1 MKTRYC
7 TIVGSLLLG
16 GATLLASCDR
26 DDDQDR
32 DMTKHYLLTVKAID
46 PDFAAVKDNVSLY
59 VFDDASKFTQLAQTT
74 LDKSTDLALEHGKS
88 YTVVAVP
95 HSADM
100 SLPTFAKGTLI
111 QDAQIVLATSVFADN
126 NNAAISPGDM
136 FHGTIS
142 LVDND
147 PVCGGTASKAN
158 KEIVNPITENQVLW
172 TRRKVAALTI
182 IARNVQAAM
191 GTTDTDFS
199 YVVRQ
204 TSGALALDG
213 TLKGTKVVYHPASHF
228 TTTNKD
234 LIAPMF
240 YTYASQTEDGFTLDI
255 YKGNSLVR
263 SYTTDGDENPYLLK
277 EGKHTVVL
285 IDFGS
290 ASSGA
295 QMNVNF
301 SVKDW
306 TDAGIN
312 QAF

>member
-1 MKTRYC
+1 MKTRYFA
-7 TIVGSLLLG
+7 IVGSLLLSS
-16 GATLLASCDR
+16 ATLLASCDR
-26 DDDQDR
+26 DDDHDR
-32 DMTKHYLLTVKAID
+32 DMTKHYLLTVKAVES
-46 PDFAAVKDNVSLY
+46 DFAAVKDNVSIY
-59 VFDDASKFTQLAQTT
+59 VFDDASKLTQLTQTT
-74 LDKSTDLALEHGKS
+74 LDKATDLVLEHGKS

-100 SLPTFAKGTLI
+100 PLPTFPVGTLR
-111 QDAQIVLATSVFADN
+111 QDAQIVLATSVFADKN
-126 NNAAISPGDM
+126 NVATSPGDM
-136 FHGTIS
+136 FHGVIT
-142 LVDND
+142 LEDND
-147 PVCGGTASKAN
+147 PVCGGTTSKAER
-158 KEIVNPITENQVLW
+158 EIVNPTNESQTLW
-172 TRRKVAALTI
+172 VRRKVAALTI
-182 IARNVQAAM
+182 IARNIQAAL

-199 YVVRQ
+199 YVVHQ
-204 TSGALALDG
+204 TSGAIDMDG
-213 TLKGTKVVYHPASHF
+213 KLRGSKVLYHPASHF

-234 LIAPMF
+234 LVAPMF

-295 QMNVNF
+295 QMNVSF

-306 TDAGIN
+306 TDGGIN
-312 QAF
+312 QEF